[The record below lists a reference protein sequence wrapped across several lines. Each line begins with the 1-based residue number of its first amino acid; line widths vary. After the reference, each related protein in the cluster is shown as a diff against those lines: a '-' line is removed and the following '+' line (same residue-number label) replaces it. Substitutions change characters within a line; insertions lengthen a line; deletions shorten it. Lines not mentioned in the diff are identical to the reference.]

1 LSPAQKAA
9 KMTSNNNSRQRR
21 RRYLLELDLY
31 ALARL
36 SFSAE
41 SQTQPHNATKE
52 TQSTESTVCH

>member
-1 LSPAQKAA
+1 
-9 KMTSNNNSRQRR
+9 MTSNNNSRQRR